1 MILQNVKK
9 SYQNKAVLE
18 DITIEIP
25 EGQTTCIMGA
35 SGCGKTTLA
44 RLLLGLEKPDGGEIE
59 GRGEK
64 MSAVFQEDRLCETLS
79 AEENVRLVSPEGD
92 EKEAMDLLFAL
103 GLEGH
108 TDKPVS
114 ALSGG
119 MRRRV
124 AIARALFAPFD
135 FLALDEPFT
144 GLDEDTKAEVLA
156 VVKRRCAGKTV
167 LLITH
172 DEEEARALS
181 HQIFFMEGGK
191 ISLAPLA

>member
-1 MILQNVKK
+1 MILENVKK
-9 SYQNKAVLE
+9 SYENKVVLE
-18 DITIEIP
+18 NITLEIP

-44 RLLLGLEKPDGGEIE
+44 RLLLGLEKPDGGKIE
-59 GRGEK
+59 GRGDK

-79 AEENVRLVSPEGD
+79 ATQNVRLVYPEGD
-92 EKEAMDLLFAL
+92 EKEALALLFAL

-135 FLALDEPFT
+135 LLVLDEAFT
-144 GLDEDTKAEVLA
+144 GLDEETKADVLTF
-156 VVKRRCAGKTV
+156 VKQKCEGKTL

-172 DEEEARALS
+172 DEDEAKVLAHRV
-181 HQIFFMEGGK
+181 FRMENGGV
-191 ISLAPLA
+191 SPAV

>member
-1 MILQNVKK
+1 MILENVKK
-9 SYQNKAVLE
+9 SYENKVILE
-18 DITIEIP
+18 NITLEIP

-44 RLLLGLEKPDGGEIE
+44 RLLLGLEKPDGGKIE
-59 GRGEK
+59 GRGDK

-79 AEENVRLVSPEGD
+79 ATENVRLVYPEGD
-92 EKEAMDLLFAL
+92 EKEALDLLFAL

-135 FLALDEPFT
+135 LLVLDEAFT
-144 GLDEDTKAEVLA
+144 GLDEETKADVLTF
-156 VVKRRCAGKTV
+156 VKQKCERKTL

-172 DEEEARALS
+172 DEDEAKVLAHRV
-181 HQIFFMEGGK
+181 FRMENGGVFP
-191 ISLAPLA
+191 AV

>member
-1 MILQNVKK
+1 MILENVKK
-9 SYQNKAVLE
+9 SYENKVVLE
-18 DITIEIP
+18 NVTLEIP

-35 SGCGKTTLA
+35 SGCGKTTVA
-44 RLLLGLEKPDGGEIE
+44 RLLLGLEKPDGGKIE
-59 GRGEK
+59 GRGK
-64 MSAVFQEDRLCETLS
+64 GMSAVFQEDRLCETLS
-79 AEENVRLVSPEGD
+79 ATENVRLVYPEGD
-92 EKEAMDLLFAL
+92 EKEALDLLFAL

-135 FLALDEPFT
+135 LLVLDEAFT

-172 DEEEARALS
+172 DEGEARSLS
-181 HQIFFMEGGK
+181 DRVFLMEGGS
-191 ISLAPLA
+191 ISPTPLV